1 MPFHSSETRAAK
13 EITPEIRARTF
24 WGENM
29 LTALVDLDA
38 NAILPTHS
46 HPHEQISF
54 ILEGELEFELGDETK
69 IVRAGDV
76 VVIPSNVPHTV
87 KVGGS
92 PAKVLDTFSP
102 VREDFKY

>member
-1 MPFHSSETRAAK
+1 MPFHNSANRAVK
-13 EITPEIRARTF
+13 EITPEIRTRTF
-24 WGENM
+24 WGDKM

-38 NAILPTHS
+38 NAVLPTHS
-46 HPHEQISF
+46 HPHEQISY
-54 ILEGELEFELGDETK
+54 ILEGELEFQLGDETK

-76 VVIPSNVPHTV
+76 VVIPCNVPHTV
-87 KVGGS
+87 KVGSS